1 MKVNYQELFK
11 QSSSH
16 YYLRSTIGSTSCKL
30 SSLMYI
36 IIHLFLQFGID
47 TQIPELT
54 KKILQLNYHSPEVEL
69 LKRILKNRP
78 EEGEIIQ
85 NVDFLKTVRK
95 TWYIGLVT
103 ISQDGMVEGN
113 IIDHYF
119 LILQKEDGFHII
131 SSYGCSLTY
140 IKQTDTKLDVDEFQS
155 FIESLHCLEK
165 DKIRAF
171 IKKHFLNVDH
181 YVEKALDP
189 DENNGKKHTNPEDTE
204 LEIENYTTR
213 QYWMES
219 FPVPVILQSLVEHE
233 LSIAKKGK
241 TIR

>member
-1 MKVNYQELFK
+1 
-11 QSSSH
+11 
-16 YYLRSTIGSTSCKL
+16 
-30 SSLMYI
+30 MYI
-36 IIHLFLQFGID
+36 IIHLFIQFGKINKFK
-47 TQIPELT
+47 IPELT
-54 KKILQLNYHSPEVEL
+54 KKILQLNYHSPDVEV

-78 EEGEIIQ
+78 EQGEIIK

-95 TWYIGLVT
+95 TWYVGLVT

-113 IIDHYF
+113 VIDHYF

-140 IKQTDTKLDVDEFQS
+140 IKQTDTKVDVDELQS
-155 FIESLHCLEK
+155 FIESLHYLDKE
-165 DKIRAF
+165 KIRIF

-181 YVEKALDP
+181 YVEKSVDP
-189 DENNGKKHTNPEDTE
+189 DENNGKTHTNPEDTE

-213 QYWMES
+213 RYWMES

-233 LSIAKKGK
+233 LSNAKKEK

>member
-1 MKVNYQELFK
+1 MANYQELFK
-11 QSSSH
+11 QASSH
-16 YYLRSTIGSTSCKL
+16 YYLRSTIGSTSCKP

-36 IIHLFLQFGID
+36 IIHLLIQFGKDI
-47 TQIPELT
+47 QIPELT
-54 KKILQLNYHSPEVEL
+54 KKILQLNYDSHEVKL
-69 LKRILKNRP
+69 LKRILQNRP
-78 EEGEIIQ
+78 EEGEIIE

-113 IIDHYF
+113 VIDHYF

-140 IKQTDTKLDVDEFQS
+140 IKQTDTKLDLDEFQS
-155 FIESLHCLEK
+155 FIESLHYFKKE
-165 DKIRAF
+165 KIRTF

-181 YVEKALDP
+181 YVKKSVDP
-189 DENNGKKHTNPEDTE
+189 DENGKTHTNPEDIE

-213 QYWMES
+213 RYWMES

-233 LSIAKKGK
+233 LSNAKKGK

>member
-1 MKVNYQELFK
+1 MAYQELFK
-11 QSSSH
+11 QASSH
-16 YYLRSTIGSTSCKL
+16 YYLRSAIGSTSCKL

-54 KKILQLNYHSPEVEL
+54 KKILQLNYDSREVEL

-78 EEGEIIQ
+78 EEGEIIE

-113 IIDHYF
+113 VIDHYF

-155 FIESLHCLEK
+155 FIESLHYLKK

-171 IKKHFLNVDH
+171 MKKHFLNVDH
-181 YVEKALDP
+181 YVEKELDP
-189 DENNGKKHTNPEDTE
+189 DENNGKTHTNPEDTE

-213 QYWMES
+213 RYWMES

-233 LSIAKKGK
+233 LSNAKKGK

>member
-1 MKVNYQELFK
+1 
-11 QSSSH
+11 
-16 YYLRSTIGSTSCKL
+16 
-30 SSLMYI
+30 
-36 IIHLFLQFGID
+36 
-47 TQIPELT
+47 
-54 KKILQLNYHSPEVEL
+54 
-69 LKRILKNRP
+69 
-78 EEGEIIQ
+78 
-85 NVDFLKTVRK
+85 
-95 TWYIGLVT
+95 
-103 ISQDGMVEGN
+103 MVEGN

-155 FIESLHCLEK
+155 FIESLHYLEK

-181 YVEKALDP
+181 YVKKTLDP

>member
-1 MKVNYQELFK
+1 MANYQELFK
-11 QSSSH
+11 QASSH

-36 IIHLFLQFGID
+36 IIHLLIQFGKD

-54 KKILQLNYHSPEVEL
+54 KKILQFNYHSHEVEL
-69 LKRILKNRP
+69 LKRILQNRP

-113 IIDHYF
+113 VIDHYF

-140 IKQTDTKLDVDEFQS
+140 IKQTDTKLDLDEFQS
-155 FIESLHCLEK
+155 FIESLHYFKKE
-165 DKIRAF
+165 KIRTF

-181 YVEKALDP
+181 YVKKSVDP
-189 DENNGKKHTNPEDTE
+189 DENGKTHTNPEDIE

-213 QYWMES
+213 HYWMES
-219 FPVPVILQSLVEHE
+219 FPVPVILQSLVEYE
-233 LSIAKKGK
+233 LSNAKKGK

>member
-1 MKVNYQELFK
+1 
-11 QSSSH
+11 
-16 YYLRSTIGSTSCKL
+16 
-30 SSLMYI
+30 MYI
-36 IIHLFLQFGID
+36 IIHLFLQFEKIN
-47 TQIPELT
+47 TFQIPELT
-54 KKILQLNYHSPEVEL
+54 KKILQLNYDSPDVEL

-78 EEGEIIQ
+78 EEGEMIKS
-85 NVDFLKTVRK
+85 VDFLKTVRK

-113 IIDHYF
+113 VIDHYF

-140 IKQTDTKLDVDEFQS
+140 IKQTDTKLDLDEFQS
-155 FIESLHCLEK
+155 FIESLHYLNKE
-165 DKIRAF
+165 KIRAF
-171 IKKHFLNVDH
+171 MKKHFLNVH
-181 YVEKALDP
+181 YYVEKSVDP
-189 DENNGKKHTNPEDTE
+189 DENNGKKHTKPEDIE

-213 QYWMES
+213 RYWMES

-233 LSIAKKGK
+233 LSNAKKEK

>member
-1 MKVNYQELFK
+1 MANYQELFK
-11 QSSSH
+11 QASSH

-36 IIHLFLQFGID
+36 IIHLLIQFGKD

-54 KKILQLNYHSPEVEL
+54 KKILQFNYDSHEVEL
-69 LKRILKNRP
+69 LKRILQNRP

-103 ISQDGMVEGN
+103 ISQDVMVEGN
-113 IIDHYF
+113 VIDHYF

-140 IKQTDTKLDVDEFQS
+140 IKQTDTKLDLDEFQS
-155 FIESLHCLEK
+155 FIESLHYFKKE
-165 DKIRAF
+165 KIRTF
-171 IKKHFLNVDH
+171 IKKHFLNVDY
-181 YVEKALDP
+181 YVKKLVDP
-189 DENNGKKHTNPEDTE
+189 DENNGKTHTNPEDIE

-213 QYWMES
+213 RYWMES

-233 LSIAKKGK
+233 LSNAKKGK